1 MTTTKP
7 VPKELNILQVNGT
20 SGSATKDNP
29 KVLEAIRMLDPRL
42 TSLHSKRVYFI
53 ASTTPIQPTVSK
65 VLLYLLG
72 GYSVEPVE
80 TIDELTFVTV
90 PRIGTIS
97 PWSSKATNIL
107 NRCGFEDVTGVVM
120 GMRWVVGCAEDCPVE
135 DCRSAVGKLLIVL
148 QDRMIQSAVRHPD
161 SIESIF
167 AHYQPG
173 SLGHITLDDQLE
185 KTNVEFGLALST
197 DELLG
202 IREYFNRKD
211 RNPTDA
217 ELMMYALVNSE
228 HCRHKI
234 FNSLWEIDNEPK
246 NKSLFSMIRETHQ
259 TNPEG
264 TLVAY
269 DDNACVIAGNQ
280 ASVLA
285 CNLRDRL
292 YQNVDELSH
301 VIFKAETHNHPTA
314 IYPYEGAATGAG
326 GEIRDGS
333 ATGRAG
339 KPKAGLCGFAVS
351 SLKIPEFRH
360 PWENTDE
367 SAVGIAVPLSIMI
380 QGPLGAASFN
390 NEFGRPCLGGFFRT
404 LEEAVEDRDLWFG
417 YHKPIMY
424 AGGIG
429 RIKAPQVQKKKLSV
443 GNLLITIG
451 GPAMLIGLGGGSA
464 SSQSQGQYKEEIE
477 FSSVQR
483 SNPEMQRRCQEVIDQ
498 CANLGER
505 NPILS
510 IHDVGAG
517 GLSNALPEIVRDS
530 DLGAKIWLRDIP
542 NDDRSMTP
550 MQIWCNE
557 AQERYVLA
565 IDKNSL
571 KRFRAI
577 CERELCPFA
586 VVGVTTQSRSFVVHD
601 FESTEP
607 SVVDL
612 DMDFLFE
619 NNPQKKRIASRLP
632 VSVEESAID
641 KLDFQECVTRV
652 LHMPS
657 VADKSFLVTIGDRTV
672 TGLVH
677 RDQMVGP
684 WQVPVADAAVTLA
697 SYESY
702 EGEAMA
708 VGERTPI
715 AVINAPASA
724 RMAIGEALT
733 NLRSTNVSSLSDVKL
748 GANWMAATEI
758 SGEEAKLYDAVEAAS
773 RLCIDLSL
781 SIPVGKDSMSMQ
793 AMWYDKDSET
803 DKKVYSPVSLI
814 VSAFATLQEV
824 RGGMTPQLHRNEESR
839 LLLVDLGQGLNRLGM
854 SSLFQAFNL
863 QSAHVPDVEAP
874 KLLAAFFEAIGKLA
888 KQKLILAY
896 HDRSDGGLF
905 VCLIEMAFAGRVG
918 LSIDVGEQEPNPFL
932 FNEELGA
939 VIQVRECDLEQVM
952 AIFTEF
958 ELASVVHDIG
968 TTDIANKVSI
978 TKIGTS
984 IFESTRTEL
993 HRLWS
998 ETSYH
1003 IQSLRDSSDC
1013 AQQQFDQLQDE
1024 DDPGLNCRFGE
1035 KNFAPFN
1042 ISGKHR
1048 PQIAIM
1054 RERGVNGQMEMAAAF
1069 THAGF
1074 DAYDVMMTDLIDGRE
1089 DLRRYHGLAM
1099 CGGFSFG
1106 DVLGAGRGWAATI
1119 HLESNLKGIF
1129 TEFFSDENKFAL
1141 GVCNGCQVL
1150 TELNHIIPGADHWPL
1165 LLTNRSTSFEAR
1177 LAMVEVT
1184 PSGSIFT
1191 EGLDTE
1197 LLPVVVAHGEGRMKF
1212 RNKKILKKMR
1222 QHGQIMLRYATNNGE
1237 ATMKY
1242 PANPNGSEYAVAAVS
1257 NLDGRIAAMMPHPER
1272 SFRTVQY
1279 SWAPPHWGEYSPWM
1293 ELFRNAR
1300 RWLDSA

>member
-7 VPKELNILQVNGT
+7 VPNELNILQVNGPGGNT
-20 SGSATKDNP
+20 TKGNP
-29 KVLEAIRMLDPRL
+29 KVLEAIRILDPRL
-42 TSLHSKRVYFI
+42 TSLHSKRVYFVS
-53 ASTTPIQPTVSK
+53 STAPIPSLVSK
-65 VLLYLLG
+65 VLLYLLS

-80 TIDELTFVTV
+80 TIDELAFVVV
-90 PRIGTIS
+90 PRVGTIS
-97 PWSSKATNIL
+97 PWTSKATNIL

-120 GMRWVVGCAEDCPVE
+120 GTRWVLGCADDCPVE
-135 DCRSAVGKLLIVL
+135 DCHSAIDKLLIVL
-148 QDRMIQSAVRHPD
+148 QDRMVQSAIRYPD
-161 SIESIF
+161 SVESIF

-173 SLGHITLDDQLE
+173 ALGHIPLDDQLE
-185 KTNVEFGLALST
+185 KTNVEFGLSLST
-197 DELLG
+197 DEMLE
-202 IREYFNRKD
+202 IREYFNSRD

-234 FNSLWEIDNEPK
+234 FNSLWEIDNETK
-246 NKSLFSMIRETHQ
+246 SKSLFSMIRETHH
-259 TNPEG
+259 TSPKD

-269 DDNACVIAGNQ
+269 EDNACVIAGNQ

-285 CNLRDRL
+285 CSHSDRL

-314 IYPYEGAATGAG
+314 IYPFEGAATGAG

-351 SLKIPEFRH
+351 SLNIPEFKQ
-360 PWENTDE
+360 PWEKTDD
-367 SAVGIAVPLSIMI
+367 SRTGIAAPLSIMI

-404 LEEAVEDRDLWFG
+404 LEEAVEDRDLWYG

-429 RIKAPQVQKKKLSV
+429 RIKAPQVQKKKLGV
-443 GNLLITIG
+443 GNLLIVIG

-464 SSQSQGQYKEEIE
+464 SSQSKGHSREEIE
-477 FSSVQR
+477 YSSVQR

-498 CANLGER
+498 CANLGEK

-530 DLGAKIWLRDIP
+530 DLGANIWLRDIP

-571 KRFRAI
+571 KRFKAI
-577 CERELCPFA
+577 CERELCPFS

-612 DMDFLFE
+612 DMEFLFE
-619 NNPQKKRIASRLP
+619 NNSQRIRIASRLP
-632 VSVEESAID
+632 VSVEESAICD
-641 KLDFQECVTRV
+641 LDFQECVTRV
-652 LHMPS
+652 LRMPS

-708 VGERTPI
+708 VGERTPL
-715 AVINAPASA
+715 AVVNAPASA

-748 GANWMAATEI
+748 AANWMAATEI

-793 AMWYDKDSET
+793 AMWHDKDSKS

-814 VSAFATLQEV
+814 VSAFATLEEV
-824 RGGMTPQLHRNEESR
+824 RDSMTPQLQQIEESI

-854 SSLFQAFNL
+854 SSLFQVFNL
-863 QSAHVPDVEAP
+863 QSVHVPDLEDP
-874 KLLAAFFEAIGKLA
+874 KLLAAFFESIGKLA
-888 KQKLILAY
+888 RQNLILAY

-918 LSIDVGEQEPNPFL
+918 LSIDIGEQDSIPFL

-939 VIQVRECDLEQVM
+939 VIQVRKSDREQVM
-952 AIFTEF
+952 AIFKEF
-958 ELASVVHDIG
+958 ELDSVVHEIG
-968 TTDIANKVSI
+968 TTDMTNQVSI
-978 TKIGTS
+978 TKNGTP
-984 IFESTRTEL
+984 IFKSTRTEL
-993 HRLWS
+993 NCLWS

-1003 IQSLRDSSDC
+1003 IQSIRDNTDC
-1013 AQQQFDQLQDE
+1013 AKQQFDQLQDE

-1042 ISGKHR
+1042 IAGKHR

-1054 RERGVNGQMEMAAAF
+1054 REQGVNGQMEMAAAF
-1069 THAGF
+1069 TQAGF

-1089 DLRRYHGLAM
+1089 DLRRYHGLAI

-1119 HLESNLKGIF
+1119 QLESSLNSVF
-1129 TEFFSDENKFAL
+1129 SEFFSDENKFAL

-1150 TELNHIIPGADHWPL
+1150 TELNHIIPGAEHWPL
-1165 LLTNRSTSFEAR
+1165 LLPNRSTSFEAR
-1177 LAMVEVT
+1177 LVMVEVT

-1197 LLPVVVAHGEGRMKF
+1197 LLPVVVAHGEGRAKF
-1212 RNKKILKKMR
+1212 RSKKSLKKLR
-1222 QHGQIMLRYATNNGE
+1222 QHGQIMLRYAMNNGE

-1242 PANPNGSEYAVAAVS
+1242 PANPNGSEYAVAAIS

-1272 SFRTVQY
+1272 AFRTVQF
-1279 SWAPPHWGEYSPWM
+1279 SWAPSHWGEYSPWM
-1293 ELFRNAR
+1293 EVFRNAR